1 MPNWRLKKLCK
12 TCLVGDVQI
21 TNQQP
26 KFWVRLVTGW
36 TATAIPLMV
45 LWAIFV
51 FNQTHSFRFPIQHR
65 DLNAFWWMLIIG
77 TGGVFLIAWPV
88 ESWWIK
94 PSTSTKRAV
103 GIYALVIL
111 AIGAVLALFLSAQD
125 TSESVHY
132 YGHLG
137 LLVAGMV
144 TSVALVVACTG
155 RAIYPILLRHRKT
168 AVAIASLAL
177 VIFFLVA

>member
-1 MPNWRLKKLCK
+1 M
-12 TCLVGDVQI
+12 GDVQN

-26 KFWVRLVTGW
+26 SFWIRLITGW
-36 TATAIPLMV
+36 TATAIPLLV
-45 LWAIFV
+45 LWTIYV
-51 FNQTHSFRFPIQHR
+51 FNQTHGFRFPIQHS
-65 DLNAFWWMLIIG
+65 DLNAFRWMLIIG

-155 RAIYPILLRHRKT
+155 RAIYPTLLKHLKIT
-168 AVAIASLAL
+168 VVIASLAL